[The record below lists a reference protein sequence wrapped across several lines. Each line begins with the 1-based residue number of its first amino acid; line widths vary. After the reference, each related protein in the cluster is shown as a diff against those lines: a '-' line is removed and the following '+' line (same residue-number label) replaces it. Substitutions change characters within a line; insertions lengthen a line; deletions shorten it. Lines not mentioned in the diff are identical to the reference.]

1 MQESA
6 EEGSEVPVTVTV
18 VGEDLKVTS
27 VKFNDSPCEF
37 VSEDN
42 LVYIYKFEMP
52 SEDVEI
58 SVETNSPA

>member
-1 MQESA
+1 
-6 EEGSEVPVTVTV
+6 VTVTV